1 MKWRPIYILMCGLI
15 LAGIVH
21 IAIILLI
28 PFLGSRDAAQ
38 QISQNS
44 RVGAFQLI
52 EDGRQVGI
60 SDRDPFFHLAVCRY
74 DLEQTA
80 LIVSGMKSSTFW
92 SASVFDERGRVI
104 YSLNDRTAI
113 KNRLQ
118 LIVLNPIQ
126 MADLREHQPDD
137 IETSIIV
144 EARSNRGF
152 VLLRVLNRDESWRTK
167 TAEFLGAATC
177 SPYQTR

>member
-1 MKWRPIYILMCGLI
+1 MSWRPVYLLVCGLI

-21 IAIILLI
+21 IAIIFLI

-38 QISQNS
+38 QISEYS
-44 RVGAFQLI
+44 RIGQFQLI
-52 EDGRQVGI
+52 QDGQQVGI

-74 DLEQTA
+74 DLEQNA

-92 SASVFDERGRVI
+92 SASVFDERGRVV

-113 KNRLQ
+113 KNQLQ

-126 MADLREHQPDD
+126 MADLREHQPEDV
-137 IETSIIV
+137 ETSIIV
-144 EARSNRGF
+144 ETLSNRGF
-152 VLLRVLNRDESWRTK
+152 VLLRVLNRDSSWRARTR
-167 TAEFLGAATC
+167 EFLSAATC
-177 SPYQTR
+177 GPYETR